1 MKGVKAKRT
10 RGFYEA
16 TKDMCSVM
24 EVNWS
29 SVDKLD
35 VDLHHEEEDGAVEGR
50 GPDNWIKSTKEY
62 SEG

>member
-50 GPDNWIKSTKEY
+50 GPDN
-62 SEG
+62 